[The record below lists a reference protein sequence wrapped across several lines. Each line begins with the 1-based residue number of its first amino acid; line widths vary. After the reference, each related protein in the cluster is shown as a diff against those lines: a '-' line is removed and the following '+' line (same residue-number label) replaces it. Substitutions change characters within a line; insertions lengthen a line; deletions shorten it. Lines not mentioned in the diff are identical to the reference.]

1 MKYFESDKQT
11 KVPVVVQGIVATDY
25 LKKLFLSF

>member
-25 LKKLFLSF
+25 LKTIIF